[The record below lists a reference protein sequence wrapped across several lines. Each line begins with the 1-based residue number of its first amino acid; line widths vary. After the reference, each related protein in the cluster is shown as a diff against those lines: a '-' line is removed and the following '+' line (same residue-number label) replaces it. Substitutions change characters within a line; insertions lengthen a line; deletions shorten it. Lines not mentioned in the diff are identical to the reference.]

1 MVVVVVAVPVWLV
14 LSLLGTRLC
23 TAAGL
28 GVLGFAEQPGD
39 GAHIQ
44 GTGDGA

>member
-1 MVVVVVAVPVWLV
+1 MAVPAQLV
-14 LSLLGTRLC
+14 LSLLGAGLS

-28 GVLGFAEQPGD
+28 GAVGFAEQPGD

-44 GTGDGA
+44 GTRDGA